1 MLNMKIMFGLC
12 HFVIS
17 ATFLEPCRFFLFML
31 INALFY
37 FPYLPF
43 PFQNMDIGI
52 SNNTNM
58 FLLLIFNNVLFGSMI
73 QVRAQVGL
81 QPYLLSFASSFF
93 VFLHLFSLSSFSFEE
108 VIFTSSISPPP
119 YPLPFYD
126 QCARTKK

>member
-108 VIFTSSISPPP
+108 VMFTSSIYPPP
-119 YPLPFYD
+119 SPLPFFD
-126 QCARTKK
+126 QWASTEK

>member
-73 QVRAQVGL
+73 QVRA
-81 QPYLLSFASSFF
+81 
-93 VFLHLFSLSSFSFEE
+93 
-108 VIFTSSISPPP
+108 
-119 YPLPFYD
+119 
-126 QCARTKK
+126 